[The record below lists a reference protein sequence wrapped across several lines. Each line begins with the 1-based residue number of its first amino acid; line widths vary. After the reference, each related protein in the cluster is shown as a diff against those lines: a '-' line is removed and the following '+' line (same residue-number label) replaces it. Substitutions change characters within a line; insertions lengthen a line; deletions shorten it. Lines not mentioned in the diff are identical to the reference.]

1 LTRARLE
8 SDQRWALLALGAI
21 GVVTIGWWALAL
33 WPVPGNPEWLTRART
48 VCFNSGPDGM
58 PDVSGWILLIGQP
71 LGMLGF
77 LLVVWSGPVFGGLGV
92 LSSRS
97 SGRLVLCAAGVVL
110 IGGLFGVSLR
120 VGQASARATAPRLAD
135 LVPAADVPR
144 LDRAAADLGLVN
156 QRGEIVSLADLAG
169 RPAIVTFAFGHC
181 ADICPMVVSGAR
193 RARDRLREAG
203 RIAAN
208 GSIRKYEEDLPIV
221 VVTLDPWRDTPAR
234 LGELAERWEV
244 GPRDHVLSGSVDE
257 VEAVLDAW
265 NVARQRDPFTGD
277 IAHPALVYVLDGEGR
292 IAFATVAAGPETLA
306 KLIDRI

>member
-1 LTRARLE
+1 MTRARLE

-92 LSSRS
+92 LSSRA
-97 SGRLVLCAAGVVL
+97 SGRLVLFAAGMVL
-110 IGGLFGVSLR
+110 IAGLFGVSLR

-144 LDRAAADLGLVN
+144 LDRPAAGLGLVN
-156 QRGEIVSLADLAG
+156 QRGEVVRLVDLAG
-169 RPAIVTFAFGHC
+169 GPAIVTFAFGHC

-193 RARDRLREAG
+193 LARDRVREKG
-203 RIAAN
+203 
-208 GSIRKYEEDLPIV
+208 EDDIPIV

-234 LGELAERWEV
+234 LRELAERWEL
-244 GPRDHVLSGSVDE
+244 GAGDQLLGGSVEE

-265 NVARQRDPFTGD
+265 NVARQRNPSTGD

-292 IAFATVAAGPETLA
+292 VAFATVAAGPETLA
-306 KLIDRI
+306 ELIARM